1 MQKQTR
7 HILHI
12 TTAAIALLSGGGI
25 CAQDTGMHLFEGS
38 LNKAAPLF
46 RNDTLT
52 VRIFGDIMMHS
63 RQIETAASEDGV
75 YDFSSYFSLLSEE
88 ISNADIVVA
97 NMEFTL
103 AGRPYTGYPCFSAP
117 DSFAPFLAE
126 TGFDVFLAANTHIFD
141 KGQAG
146 AIRTISIYRE
156 LEQTHGIR
164 FTGLAE
170 NEDGLSGN
178 FPLTIR
184 RKGISVA
191 LVNFTYGTNSPLSS
205 EWPKVNLMD
214 NSGPLA
220 EAFRKAQE
228 ADFTIALPH
237 WGTEYRLKHSER
249 QEKTAQKL
257 ADMGADI
264 IIGAHPHVIQDFAL
278 ISAYDGTKA
287 KQVPVAYS
295 LGNAVSNMSAANT
308 QLELMATI
316 RIARNFNGDLEM
328 LPVEMTYL
336 WCSAP
341 GGYGKSYTVIPVA
354 DFIGR
359 RNEWAGKWDYD
370 KMVRTY
376 SKVMQE
382 TGIKEGVQNAG
393 TINDKNK

>member
-126 TGFDVFLAANTHIFD
+126 TGFDVFLAANNHIFD

-341 GGYGKSYTVIPVA
+341 GGYGKSYTVIPVSYTHLTLPT
-354 DFIGR
+354 
-359 RNEWAGKWDYD
+359 NC
-370 KMVRTY
+370 T
-376 SKVMQE
+376 
-382 TGIKEGVQNAG
+382 
-393 TINDKNK
+393 